1 MLRCM
6 FVCSAVLSLCL
17 GVGCTLVP
25 DGGPDGDPNTP
36 DGGGAWTTTVT
47 TTLDNASAAI
57 RVAQNVG
64 AAGAEVTATLTDSR
78 GRGVLLTA
86 DQYIRVNGVDLVS
99 TGAGHYA
106 ALIPA
111 APEYLLSVREPTRGV
126 EETSIDT
133 PGDFAVA
140 SPAPGAGA
148 SLSGFALAWSA
159 PNNHL
164 DAEVHLSQTLFGNTQ
179 TVSFGPFEDQ
189 GSRAFTAQD
198 LVNFRQGAELG
209 VVLTKVNKT
218 ETVAGFR
225 TGSLSVALT
234 VRISLSPLP

>member
-1 MLRCM
+1 MLKHG
-6 FVCSAVLSLCL
+6 FLFSAVLGLCL
-17 GVGCTLVP
+17 GAGCTFVP

-36 DGGGAWTTTVT
+36 DGGGPWTTVT

-57 RVAQNVG
+57 RIAQNVG
-64 AAGAEVTATLTDSR
+64 AAGAEVTATITDSR
-78 GRGVLLTA
+78 GRGVLLGA

-99 TGAGHYA
+99 QGAGHYA
-106 ALIPA
+106 ALVPV

-126 EETSIDT
+126 EEISIDT

-148 SLSGFALAWSA
+148 SLSGFTLAWSA
-159 PNNHL
+159 PNSHL
-164 DAEVHLSQTLFGNTQ
+164 DAEVQLSQTIFGNTQ
-179 TVSFGPFEDQ
+179 SASFGPFEDQ

-198 LVNFRQGAELG
+198 LAKFRQGAELG
-209 VVLTKVNKT
+209 VTLTKVNNA
-218 ETVAGFR
+218 ETVPGFR
-225 TGSLSVALT
+225 SGTFGVALT